1 MRREEAFVCSALVEF
16 LGGPSVASGADG
28 DDPPDM
34 YLTFGGSR
42 TGVEVTRLSQFTI
55 EPDGTL
61 GNRATQDS
69 FGIRLIEDL
78 NTKLGPLLPQNV
90 SLLIGV
96 HVPVPNASRFR
107 KEVTEWVTQVVASPN
122 LGTEDERN
130 IDGSIVS
137 VSVIPERPSEKKIV
151 GFVVNKHS
159 SADILLNAR
168 LVLEE
173 RIRTK
178 SKLCEGLAQV
188 GPVWLAVFNDYWLAD
203 ADTYAT
209 ACRQLKMR
217 HCFERLFL
225 VSDNGAVRELV
236 VGT

>member
-1 MRREEAFVCSALVEF
+1 MRREEAFVCSALVDF

-28 DDPPDM
+28 DDLPDI
-34 YLTFGGSR
+34 YLTLGGSR

-61 GNRATQDS
+61 GNRATQDT

-78 NTKLGPLLPQNV
+78 NIKLGPLLPQNV

-96 HVPVPNASRFR
+96 HVPVTNASRFR
-107 KEVTEWVTQVVASPN
+107 KGVIEWVTQVVASPN
-122 LGTEDERN
+122 LGTEGERN
-130 IDGSIVS
+130 IHGSNVS
-137 VSVIPERPSEKKIV
+137 VSMIPGRPSGKKIV

-159 SADILLNAR
+159 SADIHLNAR

-178 SKLCEGLAQV
+178 RKLCEGLAKM
-188 GPVWLAVFNDYWLAD
+188 GPVWLAVLNDYWLAD
-203 ADTYAT
+203 SYTYAE
-209 ACRQLKMR
+209 ACRQMKTR

-225 VSDNGAVRELV
+225 VSENGAVCELV